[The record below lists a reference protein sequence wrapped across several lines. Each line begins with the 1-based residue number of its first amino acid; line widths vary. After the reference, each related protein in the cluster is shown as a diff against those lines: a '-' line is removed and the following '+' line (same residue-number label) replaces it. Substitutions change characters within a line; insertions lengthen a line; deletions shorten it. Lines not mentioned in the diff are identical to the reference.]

1 MSKKPLVIIVI
12 ILFAITPV
20 IWFNYLP
27 LIDYPD
33 HLATMQI
40 RNTIHSNINLARFYE
55 FRWILTPY
63 LGLDLLATPFL
74 PLFSVETVGKIVI
87 ALTFVLICVATIL
100 LDRQLN
106 QNNWGLSVF
115 AGIFLYNGAFN
126 WGWMNYIIGIGFA
139 IVAFWIW
146 VRYREKSVGIS
157 IVLFTF
163 LGGIVCLMHFF
174 AFVVYGVCVAGYE
187 CSIFLENLRV
197 ELRLRM
203 SLFRIPF
210 RAAVSLIVPL
220 LAILSRTPS
229 NHGQTVWGRSW
240 GPQTFWVSFVEWKG
254 EALVSPLYFHHFS
267 EKLLLVAMVAILVW
281 ALATRTLVVN
291 LRMLIPLAAFG
302 VICVVM
308 PTELL
313 GWFGPDYR
321 LPSGVAFF
329 ALASFGWGEASP
341 ARINVV
347 CLLLGFCLI
356 LRVASVFSNWQRAQ
370 PIIAEYDTALQLV
383 PPGSRLEFIVGDG
396 GWSNPPLVHVPVL
409 PAVKRGVY
417 VPNINYGEL
426 GLVKKRD
433 PVPSSIKDFDYLLE
447 IRDPYFEIPAGIS
460 LKEVGRG
467 QTFTLYRID
476 QGTAK

>member
-1 MSKKPLVIIVI
+1 MSKKLLVIIPLV
-12 ILFAITPV
+12 LFSIAPV
-20 IWFNYLP
+20 IWFNYFP

-40 RNTIHSNINLARFYE
+40 RHTIDSNINLARFYQ

-74 PLFSVETVGKIVI
+74 PLFPVEIVGKIVI
-87 ALTFVLICVATIL
+87 VFTFVLICVATIL

-106 QNNWGLSVF
+106 HNNWGLSVF

-126 WGWMNYIIGIGFA
+126 WGWINYIIGIGFA
-139 IVAFWIW
+139 IVAFWVW
-146 VRYREKSVGIS
+146 VRYREKSAGIS
-157 IVLFTF
+157 IVIFTL

-187 CSIFLENLRV
+187 CSIFFEKLRV
-197 ELRLRM
+197 ERRLRM

-210 RAAVSLIVPL
+210 RAAVSLMVPL
-220 LAILSRTPS
+220 LAILSRTPGD
-229 NHGQTVWGRSW
+229 HGATVWGRSW
-240 GPQTFWVSFVEWKG
+240 GPQTLWASFVEWKG
-254 EALVSPLYFHHFS
+254 EALISPLYFHYFS
-267 EKLLLVAMVAILVW
+267 EKLLLVAVVAILIW

-291 LRMLIPLAAFG
+291 SRMLIPLVAFG
-302 VICVVM
+302 VIFIAM

-329 ALASFGWGEASP
+329 ALASLGWGEASP
-341 ARINVV
+341 TRINVV

-356 LRVASVFSNWQRAQ
+356 LRVASVFSNWQHAQ

-383 PPGSRLEFIVGDG
+383 PPGSRLTFIVGDG

-409 PAVKRGVY
+409 PSVKRGVY
-417 VPNINYGEL
+417 APNLNYGEL

-447 IRDPYFEIPAGIS
+447 IRDPHFEIPAGIS
-460 LKEVGRG
+460 LNEIGHG

-476 QGTAK
+476 QSAAK

>member
-1 MSKKPLVIIVI
+1 MPIS
-12 ILFAITPV
+12 
-20 IWFNYLP
+20 
-27 LIDYPD
+27 
-33 HLATMQI
+33 LAK
-40 RNTIHSNINLARFYE
+40 FYE

-63 LGLDLLATPFL
+63 LGLDLLATPLL
-74 PLFSVETVGKIVI
+74 PLFTAETVGKIVI
-87 ALTFVLICVATIL
+87 AFALILIYFATIL

-106 QNNWGLSVF
+106 PNNWGLSVF

-126 WGWMNYIIGIGFA
+126 WGWINYIIGIGFA
-139 IVAFWIW
+139 ILAFWIW

-157 IVLFTF
+157 IVLFTL

-174 AFVVYGVCVAGYE
+174 AFVVYAVCVAGYE
-187 CSIFLENLRV
+187 CSIFLEKLRV
-197 ELRLRM
+197 ERRLRM

-210 RAAVSLIVPL
+210 RAAVSLMVPL

-229 NHGQTVWGRSW
+229 NHGPTFWGRSW
-240 GPQTFWVSFVEWKG
+240 GPQTFWDSFVEWKG

-267 EKLLLVAMVAILVW
+267 EKLLLIAMVAILVW

-291 LRMLIPLAAFG
+291 SRMVIPLAAFG
-302 VICVVM
+302 VIFVVM

-329 ALASFGWGEASP
+329 AWASLGWGEASP

-370 PIIAEYDTALQLV
+370 PIIAEYDAALQLV

-409 PAVKRGVY
+409 PGVKRGVY
-417 VPNINYGEL
+417 VPNLNYGEL

-433 PVPSSIKDFDYLLE
+433 SAPSSIKDFDYLLE
-447 IRDPYFEIPAGIS
+447 IRDPHFEIPAGIS